1 MLSWKMN
8 VYKIKDT
15 MKVNLHFKNLTSLT
29 KKITLRKQFHLK
41 ALFKSE
47 AVNDLKEIITSQ
59 RKG

>member
-1 MLSWKMN
+1 MN

-29 KKITLRKQFHLK
+29 KKITLWKQFHLK

>member
-1 MLSWKMN
+1 MN